1 MSLQIDSACNHSGGP
16 VVGGRAQP
24 RAPCARLV
32 RKKLEPGVCAR
43 ASFDVSVPP
52 TVTATQAEGV
62 VGKKKCVKSNQGG
75 GAAGAAAARC
85 SGRERGAERIR
96 AAELVSCC
104 GGRFSISLFWPPD
117 CVVCF

>member
-1 MSLQIDSACNHSGGP
+1 MCLQIDSACNHSGGP

-32 RKKLEPGVCAR
+32 RKKLEPGVCAH

-75 GAAGAAAARC
+75 GRPVLQLRDAQDV
-85 SGRERGAERIR
+85 S
-96 AAELVSCC
+96 AELRGSELP
-104 GGRFSISLFWPPD
+104 SW
-117 CVVCF
+117 